1 MNRTQGWGLLPL
13 IAILQG
19 CVMPPPPPPP
29 RPPPPHHRE
38 GRPPPP
44 PEFMKACEGR
54 QESTSVQIAG
64 RRGEP
69 IDGMCQRTPDGR
81 LVFVPAPP
89 H

>member
-1 MNRTQGWGLLPL
+1 MNRTQGWGLPALVAL
-13 IAILQG
+13 LQG

-29 RPPPPHHRE
+29 HHHE

-54 QESTSVQIAG
+54 QEGAAVQIVG

-81 LVFVPAPP
+81 LVFTPAPP
-89 H
+89 R